1 MNEGFHQ
8 PSRVFIKAGREE
20 LYRFQVEH
28 ASLDPFIKTLLRSYG
43 GILTDFTPINEN
55 EIARRSGLPAAQV
68 STNLKYLEKVRI
80 LDYLP
85 QTDRPQILYSQE
97 RVDTRYLVISR
108 EHYHDRKAAA
118 EKRLGEMIS
127 YAESDNKCRSQV
139 LLAYFGELNQRRCGK
154 CDVCIERNKISL
166 NDMEFSQIV
175 DMLKPVLK
183 ARECTL
189 EEMVAV
195 VEATDEDKVL
205 RALQWLIENEK
216 IVMTPGRKYKWNQ

>member
-1 MNEGFHQ
+1 MLF
-8 PSRVFIKAGREE
+8 
-20 LYRFQVEH
+20 
-28 ASLDPFIKTLLRSYG
+28 
-43 GILTDFTPINEN
+43 
-55 EIARRSGLPAAQV
+55 
-68 STNLKYLEKVRI
+68 
-80 LDYLP
+80 
-85 QTDRPQILYSQE
+85 
-97 RVDTRYLVISR
+97 
-108 EHYHDRKAAA
+108 
-118 EKRLGEMIS
+118 
-127 YAESDNKCRSQV
+127 RSQV